1 MQVRLRDLEM
11 GTYYQAVTKEGRSI
25 MTEIL
30 AEAGRI
36 TSLGPEIGGEIIFGL
51 HSAHAKQAGQKPMRF
66 VASASQL
73 TDLGDHDLV
82 IVRFNRT
89 DHRTVAE
96 PLPVAS
102 LSLA

>member
-1 MQVRLRDLEM
+1 
-11 GTYYQAVTKEGRSI
+11 

-36 TSLGPEIGGEIIFGL
+36 TRLGPEISGKIIFGL
-51 HSAHAKQAGQKPMRF
+51 QSAYAKQTGQKPMRF
-66 VASASQL
+66 VAPASQL
-73 TDLGDHDLV
+73 TDLDDDDLV
-82 IVRFNRT
+82 IVRFSRT
-89 DHRTVAE
+89 DHHTMAE

>member
-1 MQVRLRDLEM
+1 
-11 GTYYQAVTKEGRSI
+11 

-36 TSLGPEIGGEIIFGL
+36 TRLGPEIGGKIIFGL
-51 HSAHAKQAGQKPMRF
+51 QSAYAKRAGQQPMRF
-66 VASASQL
+66 VAPASQL
-73 TDLGDHDLV
+73 ADLDDDDLV
-82 IVRFNRT
+82 IVRFSRT
-89 DHRTVAE
+89 DHSTMTE

>member
-1 MQVRLRDLEM
+1 
-11 GTYYQAVTKEGRSI
+11 
-25 MTEIL
+25 MTDVL

-36 TSLGPEIGGEIIFGL
+36 TGRGPEIDGKIIFGL
-51 HSAHAKQAGQKPMRF
+51 QSAHAKQAGQKPMRC

-73 TDLGDHDLV
+73 TDLDDDDLV
-82 IVRFNRT
+82 IVRFSRT
-89 DHRTVAE
+89 DHRTMAD

>member
-1 MQVRLRDLEM
+1 
-11 GTYYQAVTKEGRSI
+11 

-36 TSLGPEIGGEIIFGL
+36 TGLGPEIGGKIIFGL
-51 HSAHAKQAGQKPMRF
+51 QSAYAKRAGQQPMRF
-66 VASASQL
+66 VAPASQL
-73 TDLGDHDLV
+73 ADLDDDDLV
-82 IVRFNRT
+82 IVRFSRT
-89 DHRTVAE
+89 DHSSMTE

>member
-1 MQVRLRDLEM
+1 M
-11 GTYYQAVTKEGRSI
+11 A
-25 MTEIL
+25 EIL

-36 TSLGPEIGGEIIFGL
+36 TGLGPEIGGKIIFGL
-51 HSAHAKQAGQKPMRF
+51 QSAYAKQAGQKPMRF
-66 VASASQL
+66 VALASQL

-82 IVRFNRT
+82 IVRFSRT
-89 DHRTVAE
+89 DHSTMAE

>member
-1 MQVRLRDLEM
+1 M
-11 GTYYQAVTKEGRSI
+11 A
-25 MTEIL
+25 EIL

-36 TSLGPEIGGEIIFGL
+36 TGLGPEIDGKIIFGL
-51 HSAHAKQAGQKPMRF
+51 QSAYAKRAGQEPMRF
-66 VASASQL
+66 VAPASQL
-73 TDLGDHDLV
+73 TDLGDDDLV

-89 DHRTVAE
+89 GHRTMTE

>member
-1 MQVRLRDLEM
+1 
-11 GTYYQAVTKEGRSI
+11 VTWGWVPITRPVTEEGKSI
-25 MTEIL
+25 ITEIL

-36 TSLGPEIGGEIIFGL
+36 TGLGPEVGGKIIFGL
-51 HSAHAKQAGQKPMRF
+51 QSAYGKQAGQKPMRF
-66 VASASQL
+66 VAPASQL

-82 IVRFNRT
+82 IVRFSRT
-89 DHRTVAE
+89 DHRTMAE

>member
-1 MQVRLRDLEM
+1 M
-11 GTYYQAVTKEGRSI
+11 A
-25 MTEIL
+25 EIF

-36 TSLGPEIGGEIIFGL
+36 TGLGPEIDGKIIFGL
-51 HSAHAKQAGQKPMRF
+51 QSAYAKQTGQKPMRF

-82 IVRFNRT
+82 IVRFSRT
-89 DHRTVAE
+89 DHRTMAE